1 MGYLVLAVCRL
12 ALGAG
17 AGRLRLKV
25 ELLLLLVGGLR
36 HLFGLRAILLAFVAG
51 ALRLFKVYIVLGK
64 ELRPIILRILLL
76 LLLKSSVRFSVF
88 ATRAR
93 RVMHNTLIKLQLRP
107 ILREVERGVGAYL
120 LLLLRDLL
128 EIILNQ
134 LSVFVKVGLDLSK
147 RVGK

>member
-1 MGYLVLAVCRL
+1 MTVSRL
-12 ALGAG
+12 ALCAG
-17 AGRLRLKV
+17 AGRLGLKV
-25 ELLLLLVGGLR
+25 ELLFLLVGGQR
-36 HLFGLRAILLAFVAG
+36 DLFGHRALLLAFDTG
-51 ALRLFKVYIVLGK
+51 AFRFFEVNVVLCK
-64 ELRPIILRILLL
+64 ELRPIILRVLLL

-107 ILREVERGVGAYL
+107 ILREVERGIGAYL

-128 EIILNQ
+128 EVILNQ